1 MKQMLGTGII
11 QFVEFQGQCHL
22 LLIRTDLDACVLS
35 NFFNNEMITV
45 SLIYLCSML
54 PSYWIKLW
62 TAVNGM

>member
-22 LLIRTDLDACVLS
+22 LLIRTD
-35 NFFNNEMITV
+35 NEMITV